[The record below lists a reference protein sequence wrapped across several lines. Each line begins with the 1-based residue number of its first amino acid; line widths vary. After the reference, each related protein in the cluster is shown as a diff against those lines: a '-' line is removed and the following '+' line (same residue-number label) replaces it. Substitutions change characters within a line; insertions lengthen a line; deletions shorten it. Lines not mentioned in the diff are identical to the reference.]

1 MKRTIRWMGAF
12 AVFCWVSLFL
22 LPAAMAVNAKYDFDH
37 FPDMSDYDPNNIVK
51 PEGDT
56 IKIAIIAAFSGP
68 AAAVGQS
75 YLLPVGWVAHDI
87 NKRGGIMVDGKKKK
101 IEIIIAD
108 NQNKPDVTLKV
119 TERMILQEKVDIL
132 WGTSGSHLQKVIN
145 QLADKHKK
153 ISVNA
158 ISLSDEL
165 MDKDNFTKYAFMTC
179 FSTEQIGRAF
189 AYFYGQIRKKETKF
203 YILNQDYLFG
213 HSLAEGF
220 KVGLKEYFPTA
231 QIVGEDYHKLFLTDF
246 APYLTKIK
254 TSGAEVIFTGDWI
267 PDAANLLKQSRQM
280 GVMLPFANIFLSDP
294 TTLTEVGIE
303 GTTGLMAISQSGT
316 GNPVFKNEGI
326 IKYFKVW
333 DNLWKN
339 KWAKPYNSLSYKYPM
354 GALGT
359 YMTSVYWLASVLE
372 RAGSTDPEKV
382 IKVWEGDSYQTL
394 GGKVMTM
401 RACDHKMV
409 TDLHIY
415 EFVPPAQQKQC
426 FNIEPYYWFE
436 KCAGAGP
443 VYEIPSDKAIPKA
456 DPELCK
462 KN

>member
-1 MKRTIRWMGAF
+1 MKIRMRLWHALAIVCGIT
-12 AVFCWVSLFL
+12 LFWAPL
-22 LPAAMAVNAKYDFDH
+22 VLAANAKYDLDH
-37 FPDMSDYDPNNIVK
+37 FPDMSGFDPNHIVK
-51 PEGDT
+51 PEGET

-75 YLLPVGWVAHDI
+75 YLLPVGWAAHDI
-87 NKRGGIMVDGKKKK
+87 NQRGGILVDGKKKK
-101 IEIIIAD
+101 IEVLIAD
-108 NQNKPDVTLKV
+108 SQNRPDVTLKV
-119 TERMILQEKVDIL
+119 TERMILQEKVDVL

-165 MDKDNFTKYAFMTC
+165 MDKQNFSKYAFMTC

-231 QIVGEDYHKLFLTDF
+231 QVVGEDYHKLFLTDF

-254 TSGAEVIFTGDWI
+254 SSGAEVIFTGDWI
-267 PDAANLLKQSRQM
+267 PDAANLLKQTRQM
-280 GVMLPFANIFLSDP
+280 GIMLPFANIFLNDP
-294 TTLTEVGIE
+294 ITLTEVGIE
-303 GTTGLMAISQSGT
+303 GTTGLMGISAAGT

-333 DNLWKN
+333 DTLWKT
-339 KWAKPYNSLSYKYPM
+339 KWSKPYNSLLYKYPM
-354 GALGT
+354 GSLGG
-359 YMTSVYWLASVLE
+359 YATSVYWLASVME
-372 RAGSTDPEKV
+372 RAGSSDPEKV
-382 IKVWEGDSYQTL
+382 IKVWEGDTYETG
-394 GGKVMTM
+394 GGKVLTM

-415 EFVPPAQQKQC
+415 EYVPPAQQKQC

-436 KCAGAGP
+436 NSAGAGP
-443 VYEIPSDKAIPKA
+443 VYEIPAGKAIPKA

-462 KN
+462 